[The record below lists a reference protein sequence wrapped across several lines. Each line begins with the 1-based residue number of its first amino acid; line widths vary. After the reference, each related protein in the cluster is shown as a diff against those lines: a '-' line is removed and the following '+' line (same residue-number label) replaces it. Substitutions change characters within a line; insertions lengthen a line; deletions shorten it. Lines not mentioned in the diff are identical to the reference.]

1 MSKRQV
7 AIIGLG
13 YVGLALA
20 NGLARKMHVIGYD
33 TSLKRIEELQKGYD
47 HNNEFSKTD
56 LESLDIELTNEEKRL
71 SKANFFIITVP
82 TPIDATKQ
90 PDFSY
95 LISAS
100 HLVGKYLKPKDI
112 VVYEST
118 VYPGATE
125 EVCIPALEDVT
136 VLKAGIDFTV
146 GYSPERINPGDKVH
160 VLSNTVKII
169 SAQDE
174 ETLEAL
180 AKIYGLVTEAGVYR
194 ASSIKV
200 AEAAKVVEN
209 TQRDLNIS
217 LMNELSFIFHRLD
230 IDTIEVLKA
239 AETKW
244 NFLPFRSGLVGG
256 HCIGVDPYYLIHK
269 AQQVGY
275 YPHVIL
281 AARQIND
288 FMGKYVAE
296 QTVKNLIHIGVSIKH
311 CRVAVLGITFKENSS
326 DIRNSRVVDLIEE
339 LRSYGIEVLI
349 HDPMADPEL
358 VKEEFNFELSSFDEI
373 TDVEAII
380 LAVAHDDYLKLD
392 SEFFKN
398 KLDYRGLIMDIKSI
412 LDPDPFKNSG
422 IMYWRL

>member
-1 MSKRQV
+1 
-7 AIIGLG
+7 
-13 YVGLALA
+13 
-20 NGLARKMHVIGYD
+20 LARKMHVTGYD
-33 TSLKRIEELQKGYD
+33 TSLKRVEELKKGYD

-56 LESLDIELTNEEKRL
+56 LESLDIELTNEEKKL
-71 SKANFFIITVP
+71 SKADFFIITVP
-82 TPIDATKQ
+82 TPIDAIKQ

-100 HLVGKYLKPKDI
+100 HLVGKYLKSKDV

-136 VLKAGIDFTV
+136 SLKAGIDFTV
-146 GYSPERINPGDKVH
+146 GYSPERINPGDKEH

-174 ETLEAL
+174 ETLDIL
-180 AKIYGLVTEAGVYR
+180 AKIYGSITEAGVYR
-194 ASSIKV
+194 APSIKV

-217 LMNELSFIFHRLD
+217 LMNELSFIFHRLN
-230 IDTIEVLKA
+230 IDTLEVLKA

-275 YPHVIL
+275 YPNVIL

-288 FMGKYVAE
+288 LMGRYVAE
-296 QTVKNLIHIGVSIKH
+296 HTVKNLIHIGVSIKH
-311 CRVAVLGITFKENSS
+311 CRVAVFGLTFKENSA
-326 DIRNSRVVDLIEE
+326 DIRNSRIVDLIEE
-339 LRSYGIEVLI
+339 LCSYGVEVLI
-349 HDPMADPEL
+349 HDPIAVPEL
-358 VKEEFNFELSSFDEI
+358 VKEELNLELNSFDEI
-373 TDVEAII
+373 VNVEAII
-380 LAVAHDDYLKLD
+380 LAVAHDDYRKLD
-392 SEFFKN
+392 SEFLKR
-398 KLDYRGLIMDIKSI
+398 KLDYRGLIMDIKGI
-412 LDPDPFKNSG
+412 LDPNAFKNSG